1 MDLFDLT
8 GKRAVITG
16 AAGDLGKAMAEG
28 LYRAGA
34 RIAILDISGKLERV
48 VKEIDVSGT
57 RVHGVRVDLSD
68 RQDIRRAF
76 SEAVELLGGGVDI
89 LINNAGIQRRHSVL
103 DYPLEDWDDILE
115 VNLTAVFI
123 LCQLAG
129 RLMIAQKRGK
139 IINIASMTA
148 FVGGYSIPAYTASKA
163 GVAQLTKALS
173 NEWAQYGLNINAIAP
188 GYMLT
193 ELSRPLVTDR
203 EKSKEI
209 LARIPAGRLGAPSD
223 LIGTAVFLSSS
234 ASDYL
239 NGTVI
244 PVDGGYLA
252 KG

>member
-8 GKRAVITG
+8 GKRAIITG

-34 RIAILDISGKLERV
+34 RIAILDISDKLEQA
-48 VKEIDVSGT
+48 VKEIDPSAA
-57 RVHGVRVDLSD
+57 RVHGVRADLSD

-76 SEAVELLGGGVDI
+76 GEAVDALGGGLDI
-89 LINNAGIQRRHSVL
+89 LINNAGIQRRHPVL
-103 DYPLEDWDDILE
+103 DYPLDDWDDILE

-129 RLMIAQKRGK
+129 RLMIEQKYGK

-173 NEWAQYGLNINAIAP
+173 NEWAQHGLNINAIAP

-193 ELSRPLVTDR
+193 ELSRPLVTDK

-209 LARIPAGRLGAPSD
+209 LARIPAGRLGKPSD
-223 LIGTAVFLSSS
+223 LIGTAIFLSSS

-239 NGTVI
+239 NGAVI
-244 PVDGGYLA
+244 PVDGGYLG